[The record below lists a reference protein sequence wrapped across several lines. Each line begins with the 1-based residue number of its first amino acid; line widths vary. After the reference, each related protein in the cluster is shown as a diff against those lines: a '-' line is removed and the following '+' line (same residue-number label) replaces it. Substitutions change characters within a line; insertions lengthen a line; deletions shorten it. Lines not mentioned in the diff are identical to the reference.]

1 MDKVLV
7 IDDEPDMT
15 ALLYHALSREG
26 YEVDVAFD
34 GRTGLRKAKSFEPDV
49 VLLDVMM
56 PEMNGWET
64 LRSLREFSQVPV
76 VMLTAVDGEEATVRG
91 LNLGADDYITKPFAI
106 REMKARLRAVLRRA
120 TLPPSLPEGRLTFDE
135 GRLVIAPESYQV
147 IVRGEAVELTPTEH
161 RLLFY
166 LAHNAGQI
174 LTLSQIL
181 AEVWGLGYEESLASV
196 KVYIQRLRTKIEQ
209 DPQDPQYV
217 LTHRGLGYSLA
228 KR

>member
-7 IDDEPDMT
+7 IEDEPEMT
-15 ALLYHALSREG
+15 ALLHHALTREG

-34 GRTGLRKAKSFEPDV
+34 GRTGLRKAQSFEPDV

-56 PEMNGWET
+56 PEMSGWET

-76 VMLTAVDGEEATVRG
+76 IMLTAVDGEESTVRG

-120 TLPPSLPEGRLTFDE
+120 TLPPSQSEGRLTFDG
-135 GRLVIAPESYQV
+135 GRLVIDPESYQV
-147 IVRGEAVELTPTEH
+147 IVRGGAVDLTPTEH

-174 LTLSQIL
+174 LTPAQIL
-181 AEVWGLGYEESLASV
+181 NEVWGLGYEDSLASV
-196 KVYIQRLRTKIEQ
+196 KVYIQRLRSKIEQ
-209 DPQDPQYV
+209 DPQRPRYV

>member
-7 IDDEPDMT
+7 IDDEPEMT
-15 ALLYHALSREG
+15 ALLHHALSREG
-26 YEVDVAFD
+26 YDVDVAFD
-34 GRTGLRKAKSFEPDV
+34 GRTGLRKARSFDPDV

-56 PEMNGWET
+56 PEMSGWET
-64 LRSLREFSQVPV
+64 LHALREFSQVPV
-76 VMLTAVDGEEATVRG
+76 IMLTAVTGEEPTVRG

-106 REMKARLRAVLRRA
+106 QEMKARLRAVLRRA
-120 TLPPSLPEGRLTFDE
+120 TLPPSQPDGWLTFDG
-135 GRLVIAPESYQV
+135 GRLVVDPESYKV
-147 IVRGEAVELTPTEH
+147 IVRGETVELTPTEH

-174 LTLSQIL
+174 LTPSQIL
-181 AEVWGLGYEESLASV
+181 TEVWGPGYEDSLASV
-196 KVYIQRLRTKIEQ
+196 KVYIQRLRSKIEL
-209 DPQDPQYV
+209 DPQNPQYV

>member
-7 IDDEPDMT
+7 IDDEPEMT
-15 ALLYHALSREG
+15 ALLHHALSREG

-34 GRTGLRKAKSFEPDV
+34 GRTGLRKVQSFRPDV

-64 LRSLREFSQVPV
+64 LGALRDFSQAPV
-76 VMLTAVDGEEATVRG
+76 IMLTAVDGEEATVRG
-91 LNLGADDYITKPFAI
+91 LTLGADDYITKPFAL
-106 REMKARLRAVLRRA
+106 RELKARLRAVLRRA
-120 TLPPSLPEGRLTFDE
+120 TLPPSQAEGRITFDE
-135 GRLVIAPESYQV
+135 GRLVIDPESYLV
-147 IVRGEAVELTPTEH
+147 IVRGDAVELTPTEH

-181 AEVWGLGYEESLASV
+181 AEVWGPGYEDSLASV
-196 KVYIQRLRTKIEQ
+196 KVYIQRLRSKIEQ
-209 DPQDPQYV
+209 DPQTPQYV

-228 KR
+228 KL